1 MRLAVFLVKLLYAV
15 AYVMR
20 ASGAFPQLPVSA
32 AVSARRPRGSA
43 LRLRLRRV
51 VIYAPFGF
59 GPVVSAAALGL
70 GDRFQGSTSRFQ
82 NADILP
88 KHRHSVNR
96 EFLQIPKPPRNRLVC
111 RMRRRGISRLDN
123 TPMPALIHGDS
134 PCATWGQS
142 PRAARKVHDILL
154 IVEKNLR
161 FRRQHAC
168 ILRELRRH
176 ACDLGRIGRR
186 KNKTRP
192 SVKFRDSTISC
203 YVLINHAAT
212 KTVRH

>member
-1 MRLAVFLVKLLYAV
+1 MDISPHARTVVFRPIRRLAVFQRKLLYAV
-15 AYVMR
+15 AYVLR
-20 ASGAFPQLPVSA
+20 ASGAFPQLPGSA

-59 GPVVSAAALGL
+59 GPVVSATALGL

-96 EFLQIPKPPRNRLVC
+96 DTANFCRFRNRREIVSVC

-123 TPMPALIHGDS
+123 IPMPALIHGDS

-142 PRAARKVHDILL
+142 PCAVRISFHDFIRFHMSFRFEVRVVGGW
-154 IVEKNLR
+154 VEIISY
-161 FRRQHAC
+161 H
-168 ILRELRRH
+168 H
-176 ACDLGRIGRR
+176 HDL
-186 KNKTRP
+186 
-192 SVKFRDSTISC
+192 S
-203 YVLINHAAT
+203 
-212 KTVRH
+212 